1 MNLRHAAALALVG
14 WYLIAVPPH
23 FFKNNEYHEV
33 LLGQRM
39 HKATFDSEFECNR
52 ERTKGCHHFENGAE
66 IFLGGPLCWSL
77 CVASDDPR
85 LKSK

>member
-1 MNLRHAAALALVG
+1 MNLSHTAALALVS
-14 WYLIAVPPH
+14 WYLIVTPPQS
-23 FFKNNEYHEV
+23 FKNNEYHEV
-33 LLGQRM
+33 PLRRWM

-52 ERTKGCHHFENGAE
+52 ERSKGCHHFENDAE
-66 IFLGGPLCWSL
+66 IFLGAPLCWSL